1 MDPCR
6 RMSEFQLI
14 AATLDVRH
22 CKPTL
27 QPSSSD
33 FYCPID
39 SLEMLPFFPCADFC
53 FPRENLASGCP
64 RSDDSHLARPTASP
78 VLLIGLVRSVAEG
91 QANHDRGT

>member
-1 MDPCR
+1 
-6 RMSEFQLI
+6 LI

-27 QPSSSD
+27 QPSSRD
-33 FYCPID
+33 FCCPIE
-39 SLEMLPFFPCADFC
+39 LFRNAPFFFPCADFC

-78 VLLIGLVRSVAEG
+78 VSLIGLVRSAAEG